1 VSCALQAELDAAEL
15 HLQMLNQELH
25 GAAHQARAEGSEGG
39 PLTARK
45 FKAERDAATAL
56 QQIHGVVA
64 KIRGVCEQSVVSLT
78 AIKDE
83 QLRLANEKQVRARD
97 REVPCL

>member
-1 VSCALQAELDAAEL
+1 MTRRAGRCPTFPRWER
-15 HLQMLNQELH
+15 
-25 GAAHQARAEGSEGG
+25 GAAA
-39 PLTARK
+39 
-45 FKAERDAATAL
+45 AL

-83 QLRLANEKQVRARD
+83 QLRLANEKQVRERD
-97 REVPCL
+97 RVVHCL